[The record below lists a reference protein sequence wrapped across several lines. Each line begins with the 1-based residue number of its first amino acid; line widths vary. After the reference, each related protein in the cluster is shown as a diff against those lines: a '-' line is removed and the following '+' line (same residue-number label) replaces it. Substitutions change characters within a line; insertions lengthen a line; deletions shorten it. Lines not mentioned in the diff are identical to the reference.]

1 MRNSIKLFPEY
12 FSHQLGEREREAK
25 NEKYVGRFELSAFQA
40 CALDGDI
47 GTELIDRILLWLPT
61 SLSLSL
67 VKTLSLAW
75 FHRRKAVER
84 TRAEERE
91 ERLHLHL
98 NLAVDLAV
106 VRGHR
111 SCRGKGGL

>member
-1 MRNSIKLFPEY
+1 M
-12 FSHQLGEREREAK
+12 K
-25 NEKYVGRFELSAFQA
+25 NMSVGLNYRRFRRVLSMK
-40 CALDGDI
+40 I
-47 GTELIDRILLWLPT
+47 TELIDRILLWLPT

-67 VKTLSLAW
+67 VKTLSLGW

-98 NLAVDLAV
+98 NLVDLAV

>member
-1 MRNSIKLFPEY
+1 M
-12 FSHQLGEREREAK
+12 K
-25 NEKYVGRFELSAFQA
+25 NMSVDLNYRRFRRVLSMK
-40 CALDGDI
+40 I
-47 GTELIDRILLWLPT
+47 TELIDRILLWLPT

-111 SCRGKGGL
+111 SCRGKGRL